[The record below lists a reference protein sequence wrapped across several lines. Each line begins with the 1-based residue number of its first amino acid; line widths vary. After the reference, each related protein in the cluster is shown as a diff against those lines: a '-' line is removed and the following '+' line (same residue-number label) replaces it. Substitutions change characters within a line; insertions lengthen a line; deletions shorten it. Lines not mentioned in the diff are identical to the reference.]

1 MTKQEAKGI
10 LCLYRPET
18 ADATDASFAEALALV
33 REDSELRA
41 WFEAHGAVQKAI
53 RTRFKQIPIPEGL
66 REQIISERQASIG
79 RQRWR
84 RPMALVAVAA
94 LIAVVISVAVVWFRP
109 VSSAPEIVNF
119 DGYRNQMISTL
130 LRQYVMTLETNNS
143 AQIRAYLAQHQAP
156 ADYELPKALEKV
168 ALTGCGV
175 LGWQQKRVSMVCFHS
190 GKPLRPG
197 ERTDIFLLVAER
209 EALPDAPAG
218 DDPQIVKVNSLIT
231 ATWTHAGKVYLLA
244 TEGDASLI
252 RSYLN

>member
-1 MTKQEAKGI
+1 MTNQEAKGI
-10 LCLYRPET
+10 LSLYRPET
-18 ADATDASFAEALALV
+18 ADTTDASFAEALALV

-41 WFEAHGAVQKAI
+41 WFEAHCAVQAAL
-53 RTRFKQIPIPEGL
+53 RRHFKNIVVPEGL
-66 REQIISERQASIG
+66 REQIISERRAWP
-79 RQRWR
+79 RYV
-84 RPMALVAVAA
+84 ALVAVAA

-119 DGYRNQMISTL
+119 ESYSNQMISTL

-143 AQIRAYLAQHQAP
+143 AQIRAYLAQHQSP

-197 ERTDIFLLVAER
+197 EKTDIFLLVAER
-209 EALPDAPAG
+209 EVVPDAPAG
-218 DDPQIVKVNSLIT
+218 ADPQVTKVNSLIT